1 MCNSKTT
8 ILPPTLS
15 LFPFLS
21 RSRSLSHSLSLTHS
35 LHSPGCQVMNFF
47 AVITI
52 VIVVVVIVVV
62 IIVAVAVAVAVVV
75 VAAIL
80 HFIVE
85 PSNPAINHSGARFPG
100 IFRRCRFRSRRQNHP
115 ENIRARKIIPT
126 EGFC

>member
-52 VIVVVVIVVV
+52 VIVVVVVVIVIVVAV
-62 IIVAVAVAVAVVV
+62 VAVV

-85 PSNPAINHSGARFPG
+85 PSNPSINHSGARFPG
-100 IFRRCRFRSRRQNHP
+100 IFRRCRFWTRRQNHS

>member
-35 LHSPGCQVMNFF
+35 LQSPGCQVMNFF

-52 VIVVVVIVVV
+52 VIVVVVVV
-62 IIVAVAVAVAVVV
+62 IVIVVAVVADV

>member
-52 VIVVVVIVVV
+52 VIVVVVVVIVIVVAV
-62 IIVAVAVAVAVVV
+62 VAVV

-100 IFRRCRFRSRRQNHP
+100 IFRRCRFRTRRRNHP